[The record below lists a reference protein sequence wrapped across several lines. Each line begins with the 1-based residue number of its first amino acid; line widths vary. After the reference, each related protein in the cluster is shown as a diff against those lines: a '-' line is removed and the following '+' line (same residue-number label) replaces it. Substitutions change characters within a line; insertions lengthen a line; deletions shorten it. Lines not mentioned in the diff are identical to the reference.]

1 MSARDSLREHWPEY
15 LMEAWALGTF
25 MVAAGVAATV
35 LGSPMWPVRK
45 TIPDEALRNVLAGIS
60 MGLTAVGIIH
70 SPWGK
75 QSGAHMNPAVT
86 VTFLRLGK
94 THAWDALFYI
104 VAQTLGGTLG
114 VFLVAALLG
123 AAFTHPPVTYAATLP
138 GPAGPAP
145 AFIAE
150 FVISGALMF
159 VLLTFAASARLAGFT
174 GIAAGCLVA
183 LYISVESPLSG
194 MSMNPARS
202 FASAAPAGLWR
213 HFWIY
218 LSAPTLGML
227 IGAQLFLALRGARRL
242 ACAKWLHPADTRCIH
257 CGYEPSEPS
266 Y

>member
-1 MSARDSLREHWPEY
+1 LTVGARDSLREHWPEY

-25 MVAAGVAATV
+25 MVAAGVAATL

-86 VTFLRLGK
+86 VAFLRLGK

-123 AAFTHPPVTYAATLP
+123 AAFTHPPVTYAMTLP
-138 GPAGPAP
+138 GPAGPLP

-150 FVISGALMF
+150 LVISGALMF
-159 VLLTFAASARLAGFT
+159 VLLAFAASARLAGFT

-242 ACAKWLHPADTRCIH
+242 ACAKWLHPGDTRCIH
-257 CGYEPSEPS
+257 CGYEPSLT
-266 Y
+266 

>member
-1 MSARDSLREHWPEY
+1 MGARDSLREHWPEY

-94 THAWDALFYI
+94 TRTWDALFYI

-114 VFLVAALLG
+114 VFLLAAVLG
-123 AAFTHPPVTYAATLP
+123 AAFTTPPV
-138 GPAGPAP
+138 
-145 AFIAE
+145 
-150 FVISGALMF
+150 M
-159 VLLTFAASARLAGFT
+159 
-174 GIAAGCLVA
+174 
-183 LYISVESPLSG
+183 SG

-218 LSAPTLGML
+218 VSAPTLGML
-227 IGAQLFLALRGARRL
+227 MGAQLFLALRGARRL

-257 CGYEPSEPS
+257 CGYEPSHT
-266 Y
+266 